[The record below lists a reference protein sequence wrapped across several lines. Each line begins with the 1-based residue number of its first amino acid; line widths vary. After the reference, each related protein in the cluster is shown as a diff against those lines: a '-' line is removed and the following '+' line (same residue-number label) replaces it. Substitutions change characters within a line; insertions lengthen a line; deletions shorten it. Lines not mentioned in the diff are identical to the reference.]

1 MNERSA
7 FPVPSMALD
16 MGLTLREH
24 FALEIFK
31 SLASDPNFTLQ
42 DVKTSVELADKLI
55 EELKK

>member
-1 MNERSA
+1 MTSRTA
-7 FPVPSMALD
+7 FPVPGLD
-16 MGLTLREH
+16 HGLTMREH

-31 SLASDPNFTLQ
+31 ALVSDTNSTLQ